1 MYEIL
6 ISESAEKTLDKL
18 PAQTAGRIIKAIYK
32 LADQPRPANCV
43 KLSGSE
49 NYRIRVGDYRVI
61 YSIADDI
68 LTVEV
73 LKVGNRRDVYR

>member
-6 ISESAEKTLDKL
+6 IVESAEKTLDKL
-18 PAQTAGRIIKAIYK
+18 PLQTAERLIKAIYK
-32 LADQPRPANCV
+32 LADQPRPPKCV

-49 NYRIRVGDYRVI
+49 NYRIRVGDYRII
-61 YSIADDI
+61 YSIQDDV
-68 LTVEV
+68 LVVEV

>member
-6 ISESAEKTLDKL
+6 ITETAEKVLDKL
-18 PAQTAGRIIKAIYK
+18 PVQTAERLINAIYK
-32 LADQPRPANCV
+32 LADQPRPPKCI

-49 NYRIRVGDYRVI
+49 NYRIRVGDYRII
-61 YSIADDI
+61 YSIQDDVLLI
-68 LTVEV
+68 EV